1 MKYLAASIFSLLSL
15 CASAQTSPDVHIK
28 SPASFLLTE
37 AQFEALFPKRIAFY
51 TYAGLLEAITAYPE
65 FTRFGSELENKRE
78 LAAFLANIMHES
90 HHLQAITEVD
100 TRTHDHYCNDTQ
112 GIPCAKGK
120 QYYGRGPIQ
129 LSWNFNYAMAGK
141 ALGLDLLNDP
151 DMVARVPAVAW
162 KTALW
167 YWMEIPGSG
176 PVSSHQAMK
185 QNKGFGET
193 VRSINGALECSK
205 PTDNIGYQQQ
215 QMRIQNYLRITQ
227 LLGVDPGN
235 YRAC

>member
-1 MKYLAASIFSLLSL
+1 MKFIAACIFSLASL
-15 CASAQTSPDVHIK
+15 CTIAQPLPTT
-28 SPASFLLTE
+28 PANSQQKFLLTE
-37 AQFEALFPKRIAFY
+37 AQFETLFPKRIPFY
-51 TYAGLLEAITAYPE
+51 TYAGLLEAIKAYPE
-65 FTRFGSELENKRE
+65 FTRFGSDIENKRE

-112 GIPCAKGK
+112 GVPCAKGK
-120 QYYGRGPIQ
+120 QYFGRGPIQ
-129 LSWNFNYAMAGK
+129 LSWNFNYDLAGK

-176 PVSSHQAMK
+176 PISSHQAMK

-205 PTDNIGYQQQ
+205 PAENIGYQQQ

-227 LLGVDPGN
+227 LLGVDPGDH
-235 YRAC
+235 RAC

>member
-1 MKYLAASIFSLLSL
+1 MKFIVSCVFSLASLSAIALSL
-15 CASAQTSPDVHIK
+15 PTNTT
-28 SPASFLLTE
+28 PAFLLSET
-37 AQFEALFPKRIAFY
+37 QFETLFPKRIPFY
-51 TYAGLLEAITAYPE
+51 TYAGLLEAIKAYPE
-65 FTRFGSELENKRE
+65 FARFGSEIENKRE

-90 HHLQAITEVD
+90 HQLQAITEVD
-100 TRTHDHYCNDTQ
+100 TRTHDHYCNDKQ
-112 GIPCAKGK
+112 GVPCAKGK

-129 LSWNFNYAMAGK
+129 LSWNFNYDLAGK

-205 PTDNIGYQQQ
+205 PADNIGYQQQ

-227 LLGVDPGN
+227 LLGVDPGDVQ
-235 YRAC
+235 AC